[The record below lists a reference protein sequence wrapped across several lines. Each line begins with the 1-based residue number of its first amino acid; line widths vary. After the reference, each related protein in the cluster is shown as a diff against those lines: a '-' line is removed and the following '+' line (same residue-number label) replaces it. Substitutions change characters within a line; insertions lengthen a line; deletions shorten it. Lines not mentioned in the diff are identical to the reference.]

1 MPTTPAQTPPRVP
14 ADSPPAAR
22 SESGESNGKTYAIA
36 AATIAGATPDGGGRW
51 HAEVAQLSGGDPAVA
66 EAFNKAGEA
75 SAHHQI
81 EQVRADADSI
91 PSWTFEVKSESFFR
105 PTALAQLLTGVY
117 YAQGAAHPSNYVS
130 TVVIDSRSAK
140 PITLS
145 DLFASEQ
152 DGLNRLSEQT
162 KRIWPTVYGD
172 SGEPMLDEPGNRPIA
187 ENFANWIPTADGLEL
202 HFADYQ
208 FGHGLPVIT
217 VPWAALTDVLAPDMA
232 VLAQR

>member
-1 MPTTPAQTPPRVP
+1 M
-14 ADSPPAAR
+14 PAAA
-22 SESGESNGKTYAIA
+22 SESGESNGKTYTVA

-51 HAEVAQLSGGDPAVA
+51 HAEVAQVSGGDPSVA
-66 EAFNKAGEA
+66 EAFNKAGDA
-75 SAHHQI
+75 SARGQI
-81 EQVRADADSI
+81 EQVRTDADSV
-91 PSWTFEVKSESFFR
+91 PSWTFEVKSELFFR

-117 YAQGAAHPSNYVS
+117 YAHGAAHPNNYVS
-130 TVVIDSRSAK
+130 TVVIDSRSAR

-145 DLFASEQ
+145 DLFSDEQ

-172 SGEPMLDEPGNRPIA
+172 GGEPMLDEPGNRPIA

-217 VPWAALTDVLAPDMA
+217 VPWAALTDVLAPDMT

>member
-1 MPTTPAQTPPRVP
+1 MGLLLDQRVGRVVSSRPALFQRKHGDSGMICWTRPSSPPTTAAVANPESPARLMPNIFTTSLAAIVAAAFVSLTSCANTESPSATLPTTPAQTPPRVP

-117 YAQGAAHPSNYVS
+117 
-130 TVVIDSRSAK
+130 
-140 PITLS
+140 
-145 DLFASEQ
+145 
-152 DGLNRLSEQT
+152 
-162 KRIWPTVYGD
+162 
-172 SGEPMLDEPGNRPIA
+172 
-187 ENFANWIPTADGLEL
+187 
-202 HFADYQ
+202 
-208 FGHGLPVIT
+208 
-217 VPWAALTDVLAPDMA
+217 
-232 VLAQR
+232 